1 MVSIQATG
9 GPVPQA
15 ALRDAA
21 DWARVVVATLAR
33 GVVAT
38 LLGLALWAAAPAV
51 IGWMPTSVMT
61 GSMEPRLQPGDVVVS
76 RPVAPVELRPGRILL
91 ADDPDHPGHLRMHRY
106 VEDGRHGTLI
116 TKGDANPQADST
128 PLERSAVHG
137 VAFLRVPYVGSPI
150 VWLRDGE
157 WARVV
162 VLALGVVGLL
172 ALCTI
177 DGSLRRLAAGGD
189 DTDQS
194 DDSDGPTSGG
204 HSSEVARS
212 RRRRTGTAVATGAA
226 RTAGIAGTT
235 GREARHRAATGMASD
250 GTPARDRMSVRS
262 GRGVRS
268 ARGLRALTALRRS
281 DRQYGRRAARV
292 RSRTRVA
299 AALVLS
305 LAAAGALVPASADAL
320 PWSGATTRAATFT
333 AALPTA
339 PALTCTTVGNT
350 AVLNWPGGDD
360 PFTFDV
366 LANTTVLTNVP
377 GTVRT
382 VTLGGGSGLSLGGSS
397 TVTVRA
403 NYGAST
409 WDRTSAGVSVRTF
422 TVLGAL
428 SGASCS

>member
-1 MVSIQATG
+1 MVSIDATG

-33 GVVAT
+33 GAVAT

-61 GSMEPRLQPGDVVVS
+61 GSMEPRLHPGDVVVS

-91 ADDPDHPGHLRMHRY
+91 ADDPDQPGHLRMHLY
-106 VEDGRHGTLI
+106 VADGRDGTLI

-177 DGSLRRLAAGGD
+177 DGSLRRLAAGDD

-194 DDSDGPTSGG
+194 DDTDGRKSSGG
-204 HSSEVARS
+204 SYEPART
-212 RRRRTGTAVATGAA
+212 RRRRAATVM
-226 RTAGIAGTT
+226 TT
-235 GREARHRAATGMASD
+235 GREARHRAATSLPSD
-250 GTPARDRMSVRS
+250 RAPARDRVT
-262 GRGVRS
+262 V
-268 ARGLRALTALRRS
+268 RGLRALTAVWWS
-281 DRQYGRRAARV
+281 DHQHGRRAARV

-299 AALVLS
+299 AAALVLG
-305 LAAAGALVPASADAL
+305 LAAAGALVPASADAV
-320 PWSGATTRAATFT
+320 PWSGTTTRAATFT

-350 AVLNWPGGDD
+350 AVLTWPGGDD

-366 LANTTVLTNVP
+366 LANTTVLTNVA
-377 GTVRT
+377 GNVRT
-382 VTLGGGSGLSLGGSS
+382 VMLGGGSGLSLGGTS

-428 SGASCS
+428 SGASCP